1 MKYRIV
7 KETYRDNTNRYYV
20 QQKRFLFWGPV
31 DSSSILSDVDHC
43 DFFFPAYYYK
53 LFNSH
58 ESAKKALNEHIK
70 ETQDNIL
77 VKTEV
82 VSTFKSK

>member
-7 KETYRDNTNRYYV
+7 KKTYGDDTNLFIV
-20 QQKRFLFWGPV
+20 QQKRFLFWGTV
-31 DSSSILSDVDHC
+31 KSRILSYVDIW
-43 DFFFPAYYYK
+43 DLFPTYDYIVFSRY
-53 LFNSH
+53 
-58 ESAKKALNEHIK
+58 ESAEEALNEYIK
-70 ETQDNIL
+70 EIQANTL

>member
-7 KETYRDNTNRYYV
+7 KTTYGDNTNLYYV
-20 QQKRFLFWGPV
+20 QQKRFLFWRPV
-31 DSSSILSDVDHC
+31 KSRILSNVDVWDL
-43 DFFFPAYYYK
+43 FPTYDYIAFSRY
-53 LFNSH
+53 
-58 ESAKKALNEHIK
+58 ESAEEALNEYIK
-70 ETQDNIL
+70 ETQANTL